1 LAQPDSYRL
10 LVIDDDEHQFVFVN
24 DLLRA
29 TPLRSATIDWTPSSS
44 DGLARLRDERF
55 DAALVDYQLDAHN
68 GLELV
73 RQARAEGLDTP
84 LIMLTGCG
92 DRHLDLEAMEAGA
105 SDFLDKGTLS
115 AGLLERAIRYAVRER
130 ESIRQLREREEHFR
144 ALIQFASDAILL
156 LDTTGTVLFASE
168 SFEAVSGISR
178 ELVIG
183 RSAFARVHPE
193 DVDDLRARF
202 KECVSHPGLRMAAEY
217 RAQHPDGSWRYREIT
232 AVNRLDHPAVR
243 AVVVNYRDVTRRK
256 RGEAERATLAAI
268 VQSSEDAYRSIFE
281 GSPIGLAHVSL
292 QGRWLR
298 ANARLLE
305 MLGYTEDE
313 LTTLSF
319 ADINHPDEVEQ
330 AIDAA
335 RAMIEGRQRTFA
347 VEKRYRRKDGSY
359 LWVRLHVSLYRDA
372 GGEPRYF
379 IACAEDISSRR
390 AADDARALLEEQFR
404 QAQKMEAVGR
414 LAGGVAHDFNNLLT
428 AIIGYSELAL
438 DEPAATGTVRRDLEE
453 IHKAAQ
459 SAAGL
464 TRQLLAFSRRQML
477 QPQTLDVNDVIRR
490 IESLLRRLIGEDVEL
505 VVRLSSVLSS
515 VHADPTQI
523 EQIIVNLAV
532 NSRDAMPQGGRLII
546 ETADIDV
553 DADYVAQH
561 RGAAVG
567 PHVMLTVTDSGVGMD
582 DATKKRL
589 FEPFFTTKERGRG
602 TGLGLATVY
611 GIVQQS
617 GGSIWVYSE
626 LGRGTTFKILLP
638 AVARVSRDADDTMTA
653 LHSLRGSETILVVD
667 DQPEVRAI
675 AREALARQGYT
686 VLEAGSPPDAL
697 AVIERTSDTIDLLFT
712 DVVMPQAS
720 GRTLALR
727 LTARWPRL
735 KVIYTS
741 GYADAAIV
749 QDSIIAPSLVFLPK
763 PFTARALITKVREV
777 LDAPRAPE
785 V

>member
-1 LAQPDSYRL
+1 M
-10 LVIDDDEHQFVFVN
+10 IDDDEHQFVFVQ

-29 TPLRSATIDWTPSSS
+29 TPLHGTAVDWTPSSS
-44 DGLARLRDERF
+44 EALTRLQRDCF

-68 GLELV
+68 GLDLV
-73 RQARAEGLDTP
+73 RQARAEGVDTP

-92 DRHLDLEAMEAGA
+92 DRHLDLQAMEAGA

-115 AGLLERAIRYAVRER
+115 PDLLERAIRYAVRER
-130 ESIRQLREREEHFR
+130 ESTRQLREREEHFR
-144 ALIQFASDAILL
+144 ALIEHASDAILL
-156 LDTTGTVLFASE
+156 LDKTGTVLFASE
-168 SFEAVSGISR
+168 SFEAVSGVSR
-178 ELVIG
+178 ETVIG
-183 RSAFARVHPE
+183 HNAFTRVHPD
-193 DVDDLRARF
+193 DVDAMRARF
-202 KECVSHPGLRMAAEY
+202 EECVNNPGLRMAVEY
-217 RAQHPDGSWRYREIT
+217 RAQHADGSWRHREVT

-256 RGEAERATLAAI
+256 RGEAERAKLAAI

-281 GSPIGLAHVSL
+281 ESPIGLAHVSL

-305 MLGYTEDE
+305 MLGYSLDE
-313 LTTLSF
+313 LTTLTF
-319 ADINHPDEVEQ
+319 VDISHPDDTSQ
-330 AIDAA
+330 AVAAA
-335 RAMIEGRQRTFA
+335 RAMLEGRQRTFA

-359 LWVRLHVSLYRDA
+359 LWVRLHTSLYRDA
-372 GGEPRYF
+372 GGDPRYF
-379 IACAEDISSRR
+379 VTSAEDISTRK
-390 AADDARALLEEQFR
+390 AADEERALLEEQFR

-438 DEPAATGTVRRDLEE
+438 DEPTATGTVRRDLEE

-505 VVRLSSVLSS
+505 VTRLSSVLAS

-523 EQIIVNLAV
+523 EQIIVNLVV
-532 NSRDAMPQGGRLII
+532 NSRDAMPHGGRVII

-561 RGAAVG
+561 RGATVG
-567 PHVMLTVTDSGVGMD
+567 PHIMVAVTDTGVGMD
-582 DATKKRL
+582 DVTMKRL

-626 LGRGTTFKILLP
+626 LGQGTTFKILLP
-638 AVARVSRDADDTMTA
+638 AVARASRDTDEPVTA

-675 AREALARQGYT
+675 AREALARQGYL
-686 VLEAGSPPDAL
+686 VLEAGSPSDAL
-697 AVIERTSDTIDLLFT
+697 AVIERTNGTVDLLFT

-727 LTARWPRL
+727 LSARWPLL

-749 QDSIIAPSLVFLPK
+749 QDSIIAPSLAFLPK
-763 PFTARALITKVREV
+763 PFTARALVTKVREV
-777 LDAPRAPE
+777 LDAPHAPE